1 LLDYRLVNVLRLT
14 TLAVIAALVPVTA
27 GSTPAQGSQ
36 ATMRFAIRSSSDS
49 TLSTNW
55 AGYAVRA
62 GDPAVATTT
71 SFSDVTGTWVQP
83 KVRCLPGEV
92 GAAAFW
98 VGLGG
103 WDQSSRALEQIGTEA
118 DCNEQGLVT
127 YSGWYELVP
136 AGPVTLKLRIHP
148 RDRVTA
154 AVVASGSQVVF
165 SLKNLTRHTRFSKR
179 LTPNFQ
185 VDTGSAEWIAEAP
198 SLCQTNGRC
207 TVVPLTNFGTMKFS
221 GAATIG
227 NGHPGTISD
236 ATWSPSQV
244 VLAPDPG
251 AQTRYGVVANTHGA
265 VPSATSPDGRA
276 FSVSWR
282 RTTSVQ
288 GG

>member
-1 LLDYRLVNVLRLT
+1 MRM
-14 TLAVIAALVPVTA
+14 AV
-27 GSTPAQGSQ
+27 
-36 ATMRFAIRSSSDS
+36 RSASDS

-55 AGYAVRA
+55 AGYAVTA
-62 GDPAVATTT
+62 VDPDGATTT
-71 SFSDVTGTWVQP
+71 SFSDVTGTWTQP
-83 KVRCLPGEV
+83 KVKCVRGEV

-118 DCNEQGLVT
+118 DCNEQGQVT
-127 YSGWYELVP
+127 YSGWCELVP
-136 AGPVTLKLRIHP
+136 AGPVTLKLKIHP
-148 RDRVTA
+148 GDRVTA

-165 SLKNLTRHTRFSKR
+165 SLKNLTRHTRFSRR

-185 VDTGSAEWIAEAP
+185 LDTGSAEWIAEAP

-207 TVVPLTNFGTMKFS
+207 TVVPLTNFGRVTFS

-236 ATWSPSQV
+236 ETWSPSQV
-244 VLAPDPG
+244 VLAPAPG

-276 FSVSWR
+276 FSVSWH
-282 RTTSVQ
+282 RTPSAP

>member
-1 LLDYRLVNVLRLT
+1 MNYRLVLVLRLT
-14 TLAVIAALVPVTA
+14 ALTVAAAALA
-27 GSTPAQGSQ
+27 GGSAGAPAAQTSL
-36 ATMRFAIRSSSDS
+36 RFAARAAGDP

-55 AGYAVRA
+55 AGYAVTA
-62 GDPAVATTT
+62 ADPATPGVTPTT
-71 SFSDVTGTWVQP
+71 FSDVTGTWVQP
-83 KVRCLPGEV
+83 KVRCAKGEV

-118 DCNEQGLVT
+118 DCSEGGQVS
-127 YSGWYELVP
+127 YSAWYELVP
-136 AGPVTLKLRIHP
+136 QGPVTLKLRVRP

-154 AVVASGSQVVF
+154 AVVASRSQVVF

-179 LTPNFQ
+179 LTPSFS

-207 TVVPLTNFGTMKFS
+207 TVVPLTDFGTMSFS
-221 GAATIG
+221 NAAAIG

-236 ATWSPSQV
+236 TTWSPSQV
-244 VLAPDPG
+244 VLAPSPG
-251 AQTRYGVVANTHGA
+251 AQTQFGVVANTHGA
-265 VPSATSPDGRA
+265 VPSATSPDGRS

-282 RTTSVQ
+282 RTGPVA